1 MLCIPFS
8 IAKVVFKN
16 FYIIG
21 VIISCVNITFNNSSI
36 IAKILTKKNYCA
48 TITLVDKLYFFKDYG
63 GYEMKKFLLLVA
75 AVSVVFGLVACG
87 EKDVKPTTSGETTPA
102 PVAEKSGEDTPVVTP
117 VEESGEQVG
126 VGNTDEGM
134 VVLALERYFQ
144 ETYGDEVEEFI
155 PTNIKVYSPEEV
167 EANEAIKAHDI
178 KEGDIPFEVEYEL
191 LIKEG
196 VEDMMKFTA
205 STGEVDGQ
213 KIINKS
219 NLGIA
224 RNNGEAGYSI
234 DAFGT
239 GW

>member
-1 MLCIPFS
+1 
-8 IAKVVFKN
+8 
-16 FYIIG
+16 
-21 VIISCVNITFNNSSI
+21 
-36 IAKILTKKNYCA
+36 
-48 TITLVDKLYFFKDYG
+48 
-63 GYEMKKFLLLVA
+63 MKKVLLLVMA
-75 AVSVVFGLVACG
+75 IIVVFALVACG
-87 EKDVKPTTSGETTPA
+87 EQEVKPATSGESTPA
-102 PVAEKSGEDTPVVTP
+102 PVEVKSGEDVPVVTP
-117 VEESGEQVG
+117 DEESGEQVG

-134 VVLALERYFQ
+134 VVLALESYFK

-155 PTNIKVYSPEEV
+155 PTKIKVYSAEEV
-167 EANEAIKAHDI
+167 EANEAIKSHDI

-205 STGEVDGQ
+205 STGEIEGQ
-213 KIINKS
+213 KIINKA